1 MERWLDFGA
10 AVFAIV
16 AAVFWF
22 LSAAGNVPSIMT
34 YWGQAPALTDEG
46 ARLVH
51 ETLLGLADCPDISRD
66 DGRIY
71 RTLVECATRPIDE
84 AELGFERSSSISR
97 LIATAH

>member
-34 YWGQAPALTDEG
+34 YWGQAPGNDPFYATLQHSAEMNMWAAMFSGLSALC
-46 ARLVH
+46 VFF
-51 ETLLGLADCPDISRD
+51 
-66 DGRIY
+66 RILC
-71 RTLVECATRPIDE
+71 R
-84 AELGFERSSSISR
+84 
-97 LIATAH
+97 